1 MPPRLGAKR
10 LWRQPR
16 RIAMCAG
23 GTEQRCFQRAHMM
36 GAEPT
41 AYRRC
46 WFSAPAVALAMAVA
60 RLPQSWLLALG
71 GSATWLLWPLLA
83 KRRRHARTNLA
94 LCFPELDERA
104 RTRLLRDTVRATVT
118 GAFELVRGWYA
129 PAHALRGL
137 ADVEGLE
144 HVHAALAQGRG
155 ILLFGGHIPNSELC
169 ARLLGEALGER
180 VSIVARRNN
189 NPCIERLMDSARRRV
204 FADVIGKKDVRGLL
218 RTLSRGGIVAY
229 SADQDFNYQNAF
241 VPFFGIPA
249 ATLTA
254 TPDLARRSNAAV
266 LPFWF
271 HRDADGR
278 YQLRVE
284 PMWSGWP
291 SGDPAQDAARY
302 MAELEAVVRRH
313 PEQYLWVHRRFKT
326 RPPGEP
332 DLYR

>member
-1 MPPRLGAKR
+1 MTSERVSG
-10 LWRQPR
+10 
-16 RIAMCAG
+16 M
-23 GTEQRCFQRAHMM
+23 
-36 GAEPT
+36 
-41 AYRRC
+41 RC
-46 WFSAPAVALAMAVA
+46 WFIAPANLMASAIA

-71 GSATWLLWPLLA
+71 SVTTRLLWPLLA
-83 KRRRHARTNLA
+83 KRRRHAATNIA
-94 LCFPELDERA
+94 LCFPDWSA
-104 RTRLLRDTVRATVT
+104 QAQARLLRDTVRATVT

-129 PAHALRGL
+129 PALTLRGL
-137 ADVEGLE
+137 ADVQGLE
-144 HVHAALAQGRG
+144 HVRAAQAQGRG
-155 ILLFGGHIPNSELC
+155 VLLFGGHIPHSELC

-180 VSIVARRNN
+180 VNIVARRNN
-189 NPCIERLMDSARRRV
+189 DPCIERLMDGARRRV

-241 VPFFGIPA
+241 VPFFGVPA

-254 TPDLARRSNAAV
+254 TPDLARRSNAVV

-278 YQLRVE
+278 YRLRVE
-284 PMWSGWP
+284 PTWSGWP
-291 SGDPAQDAARY
+291 SGDPAKDAARY
-302 MAELEAVVRRH
+302 MAELEAVVRQH
-313 PEQYLWVHRRFKT
+313 PAQYLWVHRRFKT